1 MRYLILIILTVI
13 SLSAK
18 GMPLSFN
25 QARELLYSNNLEIQ
39 AAREAVEIAK
49 LELQATRGL
58 RLPNIDFTGGY
69 ILMQRDIDID
79 FNGIKNSLD
88 KVTQSILNES
98 INNGVINQ
106 ILSQLINLGL
116 SPLMAADWSYTLQ
129 NRSTIIGGVSIV
141 QPIYMGGRINAAIEA
156 SEAKLH
162 QAEQLLRSIEYEKL
176 NELVERYYGVVIA
189 RMALDYRTKAAEN
202 INRHLEEALELEREG
217 VIAHSEVLYVQ
228 YKLSVAKREVEQTNS
243 ELMVAQ
249 SALQELLNYNDEIY
263 ADDRI
268 FIVNTI
274 QPIEYYK
281 ENAINLNP
289 ILQLSKESIAIS
301 EAGVKFMRADLL
313 PEISALGSSTIF
325 SKNLSNIIPRWS
337 IGVGVQFKLFDGLA
351 KERRYIASKKS
362 LSVATSIVKNT
373 EQEIMLFIDKEYY
386 SAINSLQSIETINS
400 SIEFAEAYLHT
411 KREGFKEGM
420 TTSIE
425 VIDAELALE
434 GAMLE
439 RVNEA
444 YNFCKSLSHLLEA
457 SGLSDHFD
465 EYRNM
470 GIII

>member
-18 GMPLSFN
+18 GKPLSFN

-88 KVTQSILNES
+88 KVAQSILSES

-116 SPLMAADWSYTLQ
+116 SPLMTADWSYTLQ

-189 RMALDYRTKAAEN
+189 RK
-202 INRHLEEALELEREG
+202 H
-217 VIAHSEVLYVQ
+217 
-228 YKLSVAKREVEQTNS
+228 
-243 ELMVAQ
+243 
-249 SALQELLNYNDEIY
+249 
-263 ADDRI
+263 
-268 FIVNTI
+268 
-274 QPIEYYK
+274 
-281 ENAINLNP
+281 
-289 ILQLSKESIAIS
+289 
-301 EAGVKFMRADLL
+301 
-313 PEISALGSSTIF
+313 
-325 SKNLSNIIPRWS
+325 
-337 IGVGVQFKLFDGLA
+337 
-351 KERRYIASKKS
+351 
-362 LSVATSIVKNT
+362 
-373 EQEIMLFIDKEYY
+373 
-386 SAINSLQSIETINS
+386 
-400 SIEFAEAYLHT
+400 
-411 KREGFKEGM
+411 
-420 TTSIE
+420 
-425 VIDAELALE
+425 
-434 GAMLE
+434 
-439 RVNEA
+439 
-444 YNFCKSLSHLLEA
+444 
-457 SGLSDHFD
+457 
-465 EYRNM
+465 
-470 GIII
+470 